1 LKEGFGDDEIA
12 NGLQIFGPVGCT
24 QCTDGYKGR
33 VGIYEVMPVTEE
45 IGRII
50 MEGGSAIAI
59 AEQAAQEG
67 VWNLR
72 QSGLN
77 KVRNGMTSLEEINRV
92 TVD

>member
-1 LKEGFGDDEIA
+1 
-12 NGLQIFGPVGCT
+12 
-24 QCTDGYKGR
+24 
-33 VGIYEVMPVTEE
+33 MPVTEE

-77 KVRNGMTSLEEINRV
+77 KVRNGHDEPRGNQPRHRGLMSQAAN
-92 TVD
+92 

>member
-1 LKEGFGDDEIA
+1 M
-12 NGLQIFGPVGCT
+12 GCT

-50 MEGGSAIAI
+50 MEGGSAITI

-77 KVRNGMTSLEEINRV
+77 KIRTGVTSLDEINRV